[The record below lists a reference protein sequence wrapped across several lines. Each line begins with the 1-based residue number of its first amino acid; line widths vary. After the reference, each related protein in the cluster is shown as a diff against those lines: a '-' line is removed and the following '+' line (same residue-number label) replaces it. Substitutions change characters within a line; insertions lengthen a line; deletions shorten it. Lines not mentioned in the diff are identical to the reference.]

1 MMRNLK
7 SKRETVSIDVETFDQ
22 NLSILLSIMEPIL
35 INDQNLEFLYKLGMV
50 RDLCEFLFE

>member
-1 MMRNLK
+1 M
-7 SKRETVSIDVETFDQ
+7 ETFDQ

-35 INDQNLEFLYKLGMV
+35 INDTNLEFLYKLNMV